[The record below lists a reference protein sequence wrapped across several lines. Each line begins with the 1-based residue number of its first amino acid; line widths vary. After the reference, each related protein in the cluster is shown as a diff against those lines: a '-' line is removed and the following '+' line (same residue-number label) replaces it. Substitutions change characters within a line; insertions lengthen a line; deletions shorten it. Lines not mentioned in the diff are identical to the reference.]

1 MTIIVALA
9 SEGKVYMAGDRAY
22 SDGNTIVKSNETKIF
37 GTGQFL
43 VGCAGNIG
51 IAQALRYHYEW
62 PPVVEHDHIHSILIP
77 DMQTYLTERFILDNE
92 DPCHILIGYD
102 GVVYE
107 VTTAGWACVTYPLMA
122 IGSGRDFA
130 VGSLFSTEGDP
141 WDRIELAMAAAIE
154 HSPGCSY
161 PVDTLVI
168 EP

>member
-62 PPVVEHDHIHSILIP
+62 PPVADHDDIHGTLVP
-77 DMQTYLTERFILDNE
+77 DMQRYLTDRFEMDAD
-92 DPCHILIGYD
+92 DPCHLLIGYD

-107 VTTAGWACVTYPLMA
+107 LTTAGWACVTYDLMA

-130 VGSLFSTEGDP
+130 VGSLYSTVGEP
-141 WDRIELAMAAAIE
+141 YERLELAMDAAIE
-154 HSPGCSY
+154 HSPGCCY
-161 PVDTLVI
+161 PVDMLTL
-168 EP
+168 E